1 MWFGGLGLFP
11 VAPLLATYRF
21 DISGD
26 GGVRL
31 CFGWPSVNG
40 CRSDGLV
47 MTVAENT
54 CALWLDDLYDS
65 AYPWTSCYLGR
76 SLLSLG
82 RSCCILHHPLHTSP
96 PLPWSTQLLVVL
108 CWADFESWSVHVQ
121 TLYDCKRS

>member
-1 MWFGGLGLFP
+1 MDIMWFGGLGLFP

-31 CFGWPSVNG
+31 CFGWLSVNG

-54 CALWLDDLYDS
+54 CALWSDDLYDS
-65 AYPWTSCYLGR
+65 AYPLDQLLLGPVIAELG
-76 SLLSLG
+76 SQLLHS
-82 RSCCILHHPLHTSP
+82 PSP
-96 PLPWSTQLLVVL
+96 PPHLPASAMIDPTACRVVL
-108 CWADFESWSVHVQ
+108 G
-121 TLYDCKRS
+121 